1 MESGSNPD
9 RRERRSTVRRP
20 LRLKLYC
27 KSVDI
32 DEWMAWRG
40 EGRDLCTEGICLNL
54 ERSFQPETVLWI
66 ELESKPHCVRTLL
79 VRVRW
84 SAKREAGGWLVGCAL
99 THPLHEEEVEAL
111 VNQSIQAEAE
121 AKESAAAASAKSKDS
136 SPAHL
141 VLANSQTGVADTVE
155 RLRARVSRKTM
166 AIRLPSRRTLQVGL
180 PTPMPPAPPPEASR
194 PVSARSPS
202 PPPRKEPVP
211 PSSPAA
217 PRSTPRQAD
226 QPTES
231 ATDTKTERTGGEAVA
246 KELLARLSG
255 QLESD
260 DLVEARKTLLAL
272 LERNPGDSESL
283 DLLAY
288 VHDHLDS
295 PNQVGEIRC
304 FSGHRS
310 PVNCVA
316 FAPDGQRVFSGS
328 GGEYVDG
335 FYTDGED
342 RTLSIWNSMT
352 GNEMARFKE
361 QNSPVLCVACAPDGG
376 HIVTASRSGNLYYID
391 TRDVSIFR
399 TIANHRQMIF
409 GLAFAKDG
417 RLLLTGSDDG
427 VVRLWDLMGKR
438 LRRYEGHTSAVTSVA
453 FSPDGRWGLSGSL
466 DGTVRLWDVA
476 NGAALRCFEGHVKGV
491 LSVAFAR
498 DGRQVLSGSADATV
512 RLWDIEKGSGIQCF
526 EGHGGGVVAVAF
538 TPDGQRIVS
547 GSADKSLRC
556 WDVAR
561 GTELHCFTGHT
572 AAVKCLAIS
581 PAGRRL
587 LSGSVDRTVRLWR
600 MPP

>member
-1 MESGSNPD
+1 
-9 RRERRSTVRRP
+9 
-20 LRLKLYC
+20 LYC

-32 DEWMAWRG
+32 DEWIAWRG
-40 EGRDLCTEGICLNL
+40 QGRDLCTQGICLNL

-84 SAKREAGGWLVGCAL
+84 SAKSEAGGWLVGCAL
-99 THPLHEEEVEAL
+99 TQPLHEEEVEAL
-111 VNQSIQAEAE
+111 INQSIQAEAE
-121 AKESAAAASAKSKDS
+121 ARESAAAASAKSKDS

-141 VLANSQTGVADTVE
+141 VLASSQTGVADTVE
-155 RLRARVSRKTM
+155 RLRDRVSRKTM

-180 PTPMPPAPPPEASR
+180 PTPIPPAPPPEASR
-194 PVSARSPS
+194 PVPARPPS
-202 PPPRKEPVP
+202 PPPRKEPAP

-217 PRSTPRQAD
+217 PRSTPKQAD

-231 ATDTKTERTGGEAVA
+231 AADTKTERAGGDAVA

-295 PNQVGEIRC
+295 PNRVGEIRC

-352 GNEMARFKE
+352 GNEIARFKE

-409 GLAFAKDG
+409 GLGFAKDG

-427 VVRLWDLMGKR
+427 VVRLWDLLGKR
-438 LRRYEGHTSAVTSVA
+438 LRRFEGHTSAVTSVA
-453 FSPDGRWGLSGSL
+453 FSPDGRWALSGSL
-466 DGTVRLWDVA
+466 DSTVRLWDVA
-476 NGAALRCFEGHVKGV
+476 NGAALRCFEGHAKGV
-491 LSVAFAR
+491 LSVAFAP
-498 DGRQVLSGSADATV
+498 DGRHVLSGSADATV
-512 RLWDIEKGSGIQCF
+512 RLWDIEKGSSIHCF
-526 EGHGGGVVAVAF
+526 EGHGGGVAAVAF
-538 TPDGQRIVS
+538 TADGQRIVS
-547 GSADKSLRC
+547 GSADKSVRC
-556 WDVAR
+556 WEVAG